1 MKKRIVKSI
10 LLAALVAISAPVA
23 VAEPTLYLGG
33 GIGSASTDRSGY
45 DNAGSSR
52 FFVGANAEGF
62 GLELAYVNLG
72 RFKQSSINNYSV
84 DGAQLNAIGELFLSK
99 GLNGYG
105 SFGFYNWDLEDNLT
119 ADDSGTTLTFGVGM
133 KVMMGKNLSVR
144 GGWDRYQD
152 IADTKVDLFSLNGI
166 FQF

>member
-1 MKKRIVKSI
+1 MKRLTMKST
-10 LLAALVAISAPVA
+10 LLLTLFVVGGPVA
-23 VAEPTLYLGG
+23 AAEPAVYLGG
-33 GIGSASTDRSGY
+33 GLGSASTDRSGY
-45 DNAGSSR
+45 DNAGSSK

-62 GLELAYVNLG
+62 GMELAYVNLG
-72 RFKQSSINNYSV
+72 RFKQNSINNYSV

-105 SFGFYNWDLEDNLT
+105 SFGFYNWDLDDNLT
-119 ADDSGTTLTFGVGM
+119 TGDSGTSLTIGLGM
-133 KVMMGKNLSVR
+133 KVIMGRNFAVR

-152 IADTKVDLFSLNGI
+152 VSDTNIDMFSLNGI